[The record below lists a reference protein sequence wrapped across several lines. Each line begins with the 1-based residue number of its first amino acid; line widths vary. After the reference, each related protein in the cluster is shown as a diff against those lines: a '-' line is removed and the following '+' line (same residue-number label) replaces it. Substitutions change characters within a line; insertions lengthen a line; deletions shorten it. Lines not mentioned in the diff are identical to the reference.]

1 MISSTAAGL
10 ISVVIPVHDQA
21 AYIGEALASVY
32 GQDVQPLDVIVV
44 DDGSSD
50 GSLATAQARYPAIRA
65 IRQDNAGIGAARNR
79 GVEAA
84 RGEYLAF
91 LDADDRWPAGSL
103 SRLLAA
109 LAELTAPAMAFGH
122 LRHFLC
128 PSLDQESRDRLHCP
142 AGTAPGYFAGA
153 MLIRLDDFR
162 RVGPFEE
169 DLRVGEFV
177 GWLARARDRGLAQ
190 AMVEDVVLERRI
202 HLANHTLQW
211 RDSFGSYAQMLK
223 RTIDR
228 RRSGTES

>member
-1 MISSTAAGL
+1 MISSATAGL
-10 ISVVIPVHDQA
+10 VSVVIPVHDQA
-21 AYIGEALASVY
+21 SYIGEALASVY
-32 GQDVQPLDVIVV
+32 AQDVHALDVIVV
-44 DDGSSD
+44 DDGSTD
-50 GSLATAQARYPAIRA
+50 DSLATAQARFPAIRA

-109 LAELTAPAMAFGH
+109 LAELTGPAMAFGH

-128 PSLDQESRDRLHCP
+128 PSLDQQSRERLHCP
-142 AGTAPGYFAGA
+142 AGPAPGYFAGA
-153 MLIRLDDFR
+153 MLIRRDDFR

-169 DLRVGEFV
+169 DLRVGEFA

-190 AMVEDVVLERRI
+190 AMIEDVVLERRI

-211 RDSFGSYAQMLK
+211 RDSFASYAQMLK
-223 RTIDR
+223 RMIDR
-228 RRSGTES
+228 RRSETE

>member
-1 MISSTAAGL
+1 MITSATTEL

-21 AYIGEALASVY
+21 SYIGEALASVY
-32 GQDVQPLDVIVV
+32 SQDIHRLDVIVV

-50 GSLATAQARYPAIRA
+50 GSLAAAQARFPAIRA

-79 GVEAA
+79 GVAAA

-91 LDADDRWPAGSL
+91 LDADDRWPTGSL

-109 LAELTAPAMAFGH
+109 LAALTGPAMAFGH

-128 PSLDQESRDRLHCP
+128 PSLDQESRNRLHCP
-142 AGTAPGYFAGA
+142 VGIAPGYFAGA

-162 RVGPFEE
+162 QVGPFEE
-169 DLRVGEFV
+169 DLRVGEFA
-177 GWLARARDRGLAQ
+177 GWLARARDQELAQ

-202 HLANHTLQW
+202 HLANHTLTW
-211 RDSFGSYAQMLK
+211 RDSFASYAQMLK

-228 RRSGTES
+228 RRSETK